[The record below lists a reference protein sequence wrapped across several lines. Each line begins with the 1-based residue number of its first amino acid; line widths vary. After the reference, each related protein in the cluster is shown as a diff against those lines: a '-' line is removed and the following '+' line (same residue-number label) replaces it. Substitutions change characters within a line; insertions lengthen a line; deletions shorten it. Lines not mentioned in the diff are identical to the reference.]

1 MVFIISK
8 CQIGFSKI
16 DISISVKCF
25 LLILKYRLL
34 RLNSISVNSKLLIL
48 LFSVNLYRFYNERI
62 GLVQMDGKSIG
73 QPSTTVSFSMLSVDV
88 IVVHAL

>member
-25 LLILKYRLL
+25 FTDIE
-34 RLNSISVNSKLLIL
+34 ISFTEIEFNISK
-48 LFSVNLYRFYNERI
+48 
-62 GLVQMDGKSIG
+62 Q
-73 QPSTTVSFSMLSVDV
+73 
-88 IVVHAL
+88 

>member
-25 LLILKYRLL
+25 FTDFKISFTEIEFNISKQLITD
-34 RLNSISVNSKLLIL
+34 IVIFSK
-48 LFSVNLYRFYNERI
+48 FVS
-62 GLVQMDGKSIG
+62 LV
-73 QPSTTVSFSMLSVDV
+73 
-88 IVVHAL
+88 